1 MEVNMQIPQETAE
14 LHHDHPAP
22 HTREIEIHVNER
34 PVNMIGHRHTGLEI
48 KETAIAQGV
57 KIERDFL
64 LYLVRDHQP
73 NMPIDDDE
81 EVTITDKSRF
91 HAIADDDNS

>member
-1 MEVNMQIPQETAE
+1 MQIAHEATE
-14 LHHDHPAP
+14 LRHPDQ
-22 HTREIEIHVNER
+22 HIQEIEIHVNER
-34 PVNMIGHRHTGLEI
+34 PVHMIGHRHTGLEI
-48 KETAIAQGV
+48 KEAAIAQGV

-73 NMPIDDDE
+73 NKQIEDEE